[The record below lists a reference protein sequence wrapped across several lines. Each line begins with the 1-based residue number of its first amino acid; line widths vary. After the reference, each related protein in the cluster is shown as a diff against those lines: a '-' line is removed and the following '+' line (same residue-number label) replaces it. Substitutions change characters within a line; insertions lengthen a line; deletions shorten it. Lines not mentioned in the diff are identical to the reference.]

1 MMLRIQTDYLSIS
14 AIVFKKEIAIFQL
27 PVNIIKKYNAGD
39 LKLPVDSIQI
49 FKEFAS
55 DLADASEEVI
65 MSYYQKDIAIED
77 KTDSSPVT
85 IADRSAEEKM
95 RDMITEKFPDHGIIG
110 EEYGDKNTDAEYT
123 WVLDPIDGTK
133 SFIHGTPLFGT
144 LIALLRNKKPF
155 MGMINFPAL
164 KERIIGVEGSP
175 TIYNNRAVRTSGN
188 KDISKSL
195 VLCTDHLDLINNRD
209 EKAFLK
215 MVGQAK
221 LYRGWG
227 DCYMYMLLARG
238 DADVVIDPL
247 MSYWDIQALIPI
259 IKGAGGAITGYKGEA
274 PENADGM
281 IASASADL
289 HDFVIKSLNP

>member
-1 MMLRIQTDYLSIS
+1 MSIKS
-14 AIVFKKEIAIFQL
+14 VQ
-27 PVNIIKKYNAGD
+27 D
-39 LKLPVDSIQI
+39 
-49 FKEFAS
+49 FKEFATK
-55 DLADASEEVI
+55 LADASEKII
-65 MSYYQKDIAIED
+65 MSYYQKDIDIED
-77 KTDSSPVT
+77 KKDSSPVT

-95 RDMITEKFPDHGIIG
+95 RSMIEENFPDHGIIG
-110 EEYGDKNTDAEYT
+110 EEFGNKNTDAEYV

-144 LIALLRNKKPF
+144 LIALLKNKKPF
-155 MGMINFPAL
+155 LGMINFPAL
-164 KERIIGVEGSP
+164 EERILGIEGEP
-175 TIYNNRAVRTSGN
+175 TLYNNQETKTSGN
-188 KDISKSL
+188 SEISKSL
-195 VLCTDHLDLINNRD
+195 ILCTDHLDLINNRN
-209 EKAFLK
+209 EKAFLEMIK
-215 MVGQAK
+215 KAK

-259 IKGAGGAITGYKGEA
+259 VKGAGGSITGYKGEA